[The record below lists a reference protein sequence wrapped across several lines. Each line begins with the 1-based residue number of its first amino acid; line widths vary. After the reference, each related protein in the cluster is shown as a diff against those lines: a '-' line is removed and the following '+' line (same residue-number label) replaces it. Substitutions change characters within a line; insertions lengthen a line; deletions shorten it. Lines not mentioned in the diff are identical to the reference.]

1 MLHFIFRMKIKLV
14 LYMGIF
20 GMLLMIFMAFIEYLD
35 QMFYRDIVSD
45 GEWKGSRDIIVQDL
59 IKVKSCSSEKL
70 EVRGLTTT
78 YI

>member
-1 MLHFIFRMKIKLV
+1 
-14 LYMGIF
+14 MGIF

-59 IKVKSCSSEKL
+59 IKVKSCSTEKL
-70 EVRGLTTT
+70 
-78 YI
+78 

>member
-59 IKVKSCSSEKL
+59 IKV
-70 EVRGLTTT
+70 
-78 YI
+78 